1 MDFMFPRARIPY
13 GTWGSSYFPAWQT
26 SPLAEV
32 NIGQFAGEA
41 ANRILGK
48 RKVATDQLDF
58 LVIGSTIPWHW
69 KFWTAPLVSSCMGR
83 RLPGYHVEQAC
94 ATGLQATLLGA
105 GEVQNGAHDV
115 VGVLTF
121 DRTSDSP
128 VGVFP
133 ERRSYERTQAI
144 SDVWDNFGFDP
155 ATGNAMI

>member
-1 MDFMFPRARIPY
+1 MSTAERMFPRARIPY

-41 ANRILGK
+41 MARILGM
-48 RKVATDQLDF
+48 RRVPTSELEY

-69 KFWTAPLVSSCMGR
+69 KFWTAPMVASCMGQ

-94 ATGLQATLLGA
+94 ATGLQAVMLGGA
-105 GEVQNGAHDV
+105 EVQMGGKDV

-128 VGVFP
+128 VV
-133 ERRSYERTQAI
+133 
-144 SDVWDNFGFDP
+144 
-155 ATGNAMI
+155 